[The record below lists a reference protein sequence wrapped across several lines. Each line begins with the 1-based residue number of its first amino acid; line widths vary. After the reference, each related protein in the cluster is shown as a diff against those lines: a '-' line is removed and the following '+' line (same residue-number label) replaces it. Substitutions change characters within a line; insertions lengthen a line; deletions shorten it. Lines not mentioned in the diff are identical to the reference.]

1 MKLREREKEEK
12 IEMVTDMI
20 AMLSDVNLFSTVMR
34 LGLALLLGGVL
45 GIERGRRRRPA
56 GLRTYMI
63 VCMASALVMLTGQFL
78 FETFHTGD
86 PSRLGAQVISG
97 IGFLGAGTI
106 IITSKQVKGLT
117 TAAGLWASACLG
129 LAVGAGFYAGAIT
142 CGIFLLLVF
151 SCMSKLDT
159 RLRKNAKQISFF
171 AEFKSMKA
179 LGEFIHMMRDKNYKI
194 YDVEINR
201 SKDTVG
207 DLVGAVFWVD
217 LNAPADHVQVIADL
231 SSFQEV
237 RYVEELEVL

>member
-1 MKLREREKEEK
+1 M
-12 IEMVTDMI
+12 
-20 AMLSDVNLFSTVMR
+20 N
-34 LGLALLLGGVL
+34 
-45 GIERGRRRRPA
+45 
-56 GLRTYMI
+56 
-63 VCMASALVMLTGQFL
+63 FL
-78 FETFHTGD
+78 FRDTLIYSEK
-86 PSRLGAQVISG
+86 P
-97 IGFLGAGTI
+97 FLPKAKPRKI
-106 IITSKQVKGLT
+106 K
-117 TAAGLWASACLG
+117 A
-129 LAVGAGFYAGAIT
+129 
-142 CGIFLLLVF
+142 
-151 SCMSKLDT
+151 LDS

-217 LNAPADHVQVIADL
+217 LNAPADHVQVIADF

>member
-1 MKLREREKEEK
+1 
-12 IEMVTDMI
+12 MVRDMI

-117 TAAGLWASACLG
+117 MPELSH
-129 LAVGAGFYAGAIT
+129 
-142 CGIFLLLVF
+142 
-151 SCMSKLDT
+151 
-159 RLRKNAKQISFF
+159 
-171 AEFKSMKA
+171 AEF
-179 LGEFIHMMRDKNYKI
+179 FC
-194 YDVEINR
+194 
-201 SKDTVG
+201 
-207 DLVGAVFWVD
+207 F
-217 LNAPADHVQVIADL
+217 
-231 SSFQEV
+231 
-237 RYVEELEVL
+237 

>member
-12 IEMVTDMI
+12 IEMVRDMI

-63 VCMASALVMLTGQFL
+63 VCMASALVMLTGHFL

-159 RLRKNAKQISFF
+159 RLRKNAKQISF
-171 AEFKSMKA
+171 
-179 LGEFIHMMRDKNYKI
+179 LQN
-194 YDVEINR
+194 
-201 SKDTVG
+201 
-207 DLVGAVFWVD
+207 
-217 LNAPADHVQVIADL
+217 L
-231 SSFQEV
+231 SP
-237 RYVEELEVL
+237 

>member
-12 IEMVTDMI
+12 IEMVRDMI

-63 VCMASALVMLTGQFL
+63 VCMASALVMLTGHFL

-142 CGIFLLLVF
+142 CGIFLAF
-151 SCMSKLDT
+151 SIFVYVKAGYPSSQKCKA
-159 RLRKNAKQISFF
+159 NQFF
-171 AEFKSMKA
+171 YAEFKFHESS
-179 LGEFIHMMRDKNYKI
+179 GRI
-194 YDVEINR
+194 YPYDE
-201 SKDTVG
+201 G
-207 DLVGAVFWVD
+207 
-217 LNAPADHVQVIADL
+217 
-231 SSFQEV
+231 
-237 RYVEELEVL
+237 

>member
-12 IEMVTDMI
+12 IEMVRDMI

-179 LGEFIHMMRDKNYKI
+179 LGEFIHMTRDKNYKI

-217 LNAPADHVQVIADL
+217 LNAPADHVQVFADF

>member
-1 MKLREREKEEK
+1 
-12 IEMVTDMI
+12 MVRDMI

-129 LAVGAGFYAGAIT
+129 LAVGAGFMPELSHAEFFAFSI
-142 CGIFLLLVF
+142 

-201 SKDTVG
+201 SKDTVEI
-207 DLVGAVFWVD
+207 WW
-217 LNAPADHVQVIADL
+217 
-231 SSFQEV
+231 
-237 RYVEELEVL
+237 ELYSGWI